1 MFKKCT
7 YIFSLILVFIY
18 TLPSLQVNA
27 TTLYKGTFVDVAYE
41 NVRLSDETIEKR
53 LKTVTIKN
61 NSGKTTTLNI
71 DKFAE
76 LSVNARE
83 TTIDAFKLG
92 MSIEADVNLRKVEA
106 LRGFTASSQ
115 SKTDAIGK
123 QVNGTVNRVD
133 KNGKFISVRLDDGQ
147 SQSYFINE
155 DTVVYKD
162 SSLSDLSVIY
172 EGDRVKLKL
181 VEHDSRILHSIEVN
195 TQGIIIE
202 NLYKGTI
209 QRIDPVQKKI
219 VIKNEKVFR
228 DWKWQSQIPVGN
240 TSKNYSAK
248 TPIYVGNKEVTQQ
261 QLRYYGSDEVYYVTI
276 SQFGKEVIQKMV
288 IKRLNERTFYEP
300 MISINTATKKI
311 GLKTAGVIPY
321 HLGSI
326 IIRNGRLVDPFSLQ
340 SSGTAFVVTD
350 GTSSSQFANIIH
362 VTNDGFQSP
371 NLADHT
377 LYYGKIN
384 TATSYNLTLSNVQKL
399 TNHYW
404 SSAPTARLT
413 FSNDTH
419 VVEDFGR
426 SVLSVVPRNEMD
438 NKEGTYGYFY
448 VKNNH
453 IISAHLV
460 STSTSLAQLV
470 SVGRLET
477 TIDDKTLRV
486 QNVSHWQ
493 QGIWKEAGKIYSM
506 NVEQT
511 TFIKDGK
518 VISIKD
524 LKAND
529 RLFMIHESIVKG
541 RIIFVD

>member
-7 YIFSLILVFIY
+7 YIFSLILVIIY
-18 TLPSLQVNA
+18 TLPFLQA
-27 TTLYKGTFVDVAYE
+27 DAATLYKGTFVDVTYE
-41 NVRLSDETIEKR
+41 NVRLSNNTTEKR

-61 NSGKTTTLNI
+61 NAGKTTTLNI
-71 DKFAE
+71 DKYAE

-92 MSIEADVNLRKVEA
+92 MSVEADVDLRKVQA
-106 LRGFTASSQ
+106 LRGFTTISPA
-115 SKTDAIGK
+115 KTSAIGK

-147 SQSYFINE
+147 SKSFFINE
-155 DTVVYKD
+155 DTEVYKD

-195 TQGIIIE
+195 TQGIIVE

-219 VIKNEKVFR
+219 VIKDEKVFR
-228 DWKWQSQIPVGN
+228 NWKWESQIPVGN
-240 TSKNYSAK
+240 TSKNYSTK
-248 TPIYVGNKEVTQQ
+248 TPIYVGNKEVSQQ
-261 QLRYYGSDEVYYVTI
+261 QLRYYASDEVYYVTI
-276 SQFGKEVIQKMV
+276 SQFGKEVIQKIV
-288 IKRLNERTFYEP
+288 IKRSNERTFYEP
-300 MISINTATKKI
+300 MTSINTATKKI
-311 GLKTAGVIPY
+311 GLKTAGIIPY

-350 GTSSSQFANIIH
+350 GATSSQFANIIH

-377 LYYGKIN
+377 LYYGKIS
-384 TATSYNLTLSNVQKL
+384 TTSSYNLTLSNAQKL

-404 SSAPTARLT
+404 SSAPTARLA
-413 FSNDTH
+413 FSNDTQ

-448 VKNNH
+448 VKGNH
-453 IISAHLV
+453 IVSAHLV
-460 STSTSLAQLV
+460 STSSPLAQLV

-477 TIDDKTLRV
+477 TINDKTLRI

-493 QGIWKEAGKIYSM
+493 QGVWKEAGKIYSM

-518 VISIKD
+518 VISVKD
-524 LKAND
+524 LKPND
-529 RLFMIHESIVKG
+529 RLFIIHESIVKG